1 MGRLRSTEQ
10 ENQQPRILRKSK
22 LKTMFQA
29 VDCLLR
35 HVMGAGSD
43 FCRYYPG
50 ALFLGKDEGLVMC
63 QSSSGPV
70 VCMQTGPETR
80 KRCSS
85 HSRLCWGQGLDPAG
99 LHLHQVGD
107 NRLGFFQVLIFTEFS
122 SLSLIICLL
131 TSFVEVNHFNCLK
144 QCFWLR
150 QELKKYKFVA
160 SSSRGI
166 EIKMLVRLQNP
177 FE

>member
-10 ENQQPRILRKSK
+10 ENQQSRILRKFK

-43 FCRYYPG
+43 FYRYYPG

-85 HSRLCWGQGLDPAG
+85 RSRLCWGQGLDP
-99 LHLHQVGD
+99 VGYIST
-107 NRLGFFQVLIFTEFS
+107 RLGIIVSGFS
-122 SLSLIICLL
+122 
-131 TSFVEVNHFNCLK
+131 
-144 QCFWLR
+144 
-150 QELKKYKFVA
+150 KF
-160 SSSRGI
+160 
-166 EIKMLVRLQNP
+166 
-177 FE
+177 

>member
-1 MGRLRSTEQ
+1 MGRLRSTER

-70 VCMQTGPETR
+70 VCMQTGLETR

-85 HSRLCWGQGLDPAG
+85 RSRLCWGQGLDP
-99 LHLHQVGD
+99 VGYIST
-107 NRLGFFQVLIFTEFS
+107 RLGIIVSGFPSFNFHRIFKPEFDYLPFNFFCRS
-122 SLSLIICLL
+122 K
-131 TSFVEVNHFNCLK
+131 SF
-144 QCFWLR
+144 
-150 QELKKYKFVA
+150 
-160 SSSRGI
+160 
-166 EIKMLVRLQNP
+166 
-177 FE
+177 